1 MIDDFATCTEGAVFE
16 TDICIVGAGAAGI
29 TIARQLLD
37 SSLDVLL
44 LESGGRDYEKSAKD
58 LAEGQSVGFDYY
70 PLEESRLRFFG
81 GTTAVWGGRSAQLDE
96 IDFRERSW
104 VEHSGWP
111 FEKELLRPYYRKAQA
126 LLGLS
131 PVDDNRLPGFESMM
145 RTIQPAFW
153 QFDEKFDRFTI
164 DSCADL
170 ALSSNVRILLH
181 ATAVRLIP
189 GNSGRAIESV
199 QIANLQG
206 QRGTVKAKVCI
217 LATGGLEVPRL
228 LLVSRHD
235 THPNGVGNNQDLV
248 GRCFMEHPHARGAQV
263 IPEDTRRLFEM
274 LPRFSRHAGERYGM
288 MFHPSDALQEKDGI
302 LNSCFTLA
310 VRKHPGERQ
319 VLYKDVYN
327 NLRHE
332 LSPTRFG
339 RGLWKITRRA
349 SVYTQDKHGNFLNQR
364 NLGKKCN
371 GLYVVIR
378 GEQAPN
384 LNSRITLSE
393 ECDALGVPRIKLD
406 WRMSDIDKHTI
417 KRLMS
422 AFDEELRVLSLGTVE
437 PAAWLDDDNKGWEVD
452 SLVSNHAIGG
462 YHHMGTTR
470 MSTTANSGVVDEDCR
485 VHGVE
490 NLYIA
495 GSSVFPTGG
504 WANPTL
510 TILALGIRLAD
521 RVRRVA

>member
-1 MIDDFATCTEGAVFE
+1 MGS
-16 TDICIVGAGAAGI
+16 G
-29 TIARQLLD
+29 
-37 SSLDVLL
+37 LDVLL
-44 LESGGRDYEKSAKD
+44 LESGGRDYEEAARD
-58 LAEGQSVGFDYY
+58 LAEGQSVGFPYY
-70 PLEESRLRFFG
+70 PLAESRLRFFG
-81 GTTAVWGGRSAQLDE
+81 GTTAVWGGRSAQLDP
-96 IDFRERSW
+96 IDFRERNW

-111 FEKELLRPYYRKAQA
+111 FEKELLRPYYRRAQA

-131 PVDDNRLPGFESMM
+131 PVDDNVLPGFKPVLQTVQS
-145 RTIQPAFW
+145 AFW

-164 DSCADL
+164 NGCADL
-170 ALSSNVRILLH
+170 AASSNVRILLH
-181 ATAVRLIP
+181 ATAVRLVP

-206 QRGTVKAKVCI
+206 QRGSVKARVCI
-217 LATGGLEVPRL
+217 LATGGLEIPRL

-248 GRCFMEHPHARGAQV
+248 GRCFMEHPHARGAR
-263 IPEDTRRLFEM
+263 IIAEDPRRLFEM
-274 LPRFSRHAGERYGM
+274 LPRFIRHGGERYGM
-288 MFHPSDALQEKDGI
+288 LFHPSDALQEKDGI

-310 VRKHPGERQ
+310 VRKHPGEPQ
-319 VLYKDVYN
+319 ILYKEVYN
-327 NLRHE
+327 NLTHE

-339 RGLWKITRRA
+339 RGLWKITRR
-349 SVYTQDKHGNFLNQR
+349 
-364 NLGKKCN
+364 
-371 GLYVVIR
+371 VIR
-378 GEQAPN
+378 AEQAPN
-384 LNSRITLSE
+384 PDSRITLSE

-406 WRMSDIDKHTI
+406 WQMSNIDKHSI
-417 KRLMS
+417 KRLMN
-422 AFDEELRVLSLGTVE
+422 AFDEELRGLGLGTVE
-437 PAAWLDDDNKGWEVD
+437 PAAWLEDDSKCWEVD
-452 SLVSNHAIGG
+452 PLVSNHAIGG

-470 MSTTANSGVVDEDCR
+470 MSTTPNRGVVDEDCR

-521 RVRRVA
+521 RVRDAT